1 MKIEPVTLKGEF
13 VKLEPLSPEKH
24 FADLCAVGLDAE
36 IWRWS
41 PKQIKTEADLQN
53 YIETALDEQRHGV
66 SLPFATVL
74 KETGKAIGSTRFG
87 NIDAANKRV
96 EIGWT
101 WIGLAFQRT
110 FVNTEAKFLML
121 SHAFDTWN
129 CNRVE
134 LKTDALNERSRRAI
148 LRIGAKEEGILRKHV
163 VTDSGRLRDTVYFS
177 ILDDEW
183 ALEVK
188 ENLQNK
194 LQAKS

>member
-53 YIETALDEQRHGV
+53 YIETALDEQRRGV

-121 SHAFDTWN
+121 SHAFETWN

>member
-1 MKIEPVTLKGEF
+1 MEIKSVTLEGEF
-13 VKLEPLSPEKH
+13 VRLEPLSLEKH
-24 FADLCAVGLDAE
+24 FADLCAVGLDE
-36 IWRWS
+36 GIWRWS
-41 PKQIKTEADLQN
+41 PQRIKTDADLEN
-53 YIETALDEQRHGV
+53 YIKTALNEQKRGV

-87 NIDAANKRV
+87 NIDVANRRV

-101 WIGLAFQRT
+101 WIGRAFQRT
-110 FVNTEAKFLML
+110 FVNSEAKLLML
-121 SHAFDTWN
+121 SHAFETWN

-134 LKTDALNERSRRAI
+134 LKTDTLNERSRRAI
-148 LRIGAKEEGILRKHV
+148 LRIGAKEEGIFRKHV

-183 ALEVK
+183 QAVK
-188 ENLQNK
+188 QNLQNK

>member
-13 VKLEPLSPEKH
+13 VRLEPLSLEKH

-53 YIETALDEQRHGV
+53 YIETALDEQRRGV

-101 WIGLAFQRT
+101 WIGLEFQRT

-121 SHAFDTWN
+121 SHAFETWN

-148 LRIGAKEEGILRKHV
+148 VRIGAKEEGILRKHV

-188 ENLQNK
+188 ENMQNK
-194 LQAKS
+194 LQARL

>member
-1 MKIEPVTLKGEF
+1 MKIQPVTLEGEF
-13 VKLEPLSPEKH
+13 VRLESLSLEKH

-53 YIETALDEQRHGV
+53 YIETALDEQRRGV

-101 WIGLAFQRT
+101 WIGRAFQRT

-121 SHAFDTWN
+121 GHAFETWN

-148 LRIGAKEEGILRKHV
+148 VRIGGKEEGILRKHV

-183 ALEVK
+183 HAVK
-188 ENLQNK
+188 QNLQNK

>member
-1 MKIEPVTLKGEF
+1 MEINTFTLEGKF
-13 VKLEPLSPEKH
+13 IRLEPLSPEKH
-24 FADLCAVGLDAE
+24 LADLCAIGLNAE

-41 PKQIKTEADLQN
+41 PQQIKTETDLQK
-53 YIETALDEQRHGV
+53 YIETALNEQRQGI

-74 KETGKAIGSTRFG
+74 KEAGKAIGSTRFG
-87 NIDAANKRV
+87 NIDRKNKRV

-101 WIGLAFQRT
+101 WIGCEFQRT

-121 SHAFDTWN
+121 RHAFETWN

-148 LRIGAKEEGILRKHV
+148 VRLGAKEEGILRKHV

-177 ILDDEW
+177 VLDDEW
-183 ALEVK
+183 SSVK
-188 ENLQNK
+188 ENLLNK
-194 LQAKS
+194 LQAKR

>member
-1 MKIEPVTLKGEF
+1 MKIEPVTLEGEF
-13 VKLEPLSPEKH
+13 VRLEPLSLEKH

-53 YIETALDEQRHGV
+53 YIETALDEQRRGV

-87 NIDAANKRV
+87 NIDLVNKRV

-101 WIGLAFQRT
+101 WIGLEFQRT

-121 SHAFDTWN
+121 RYAFETWN

-148 LRIGAKEEGILRKHV
+148 LRIGAKEEGILRKHA

-183 ALEVK
+183 QAVK
-188 ENLQNK
+188 QNLQNK

>member
-1 MKIEPVTLKGEF
+1 MKIEPVTLEGEF
-13 VKLEPLSPEKH
+13 VRLESLSREKH
-24 FADLCAVGLDAE
+24 FGDLCAVGLDAE

-53 YIETALDEQRHGV
+53 YIETALDEQRRGV

-87 NIDAANKRV
+87 NIDLANKRV

-101 WIGLAFQRT
+101 WIGLEFQRT

-121 SHAFDTWN
+121 RYAFETWN

-148 LRIGAKEEGILRKHV
+148 LRIGAKEEGIFRKHV

-183 ALEVK
+183 QAVK
-188 ENLQNK
+188 QNLQNK

>member
-1 MKIEPVTLKGEF
+1 MKIEPVTLEGEF
-13 VKLEPLSPEKH
+13 VRLESLSLEKH
-24 FADLCAVGLDAE
+24 FADLCAVGLDPE

-53 YIETALDEQRHGV
+53 YIETALDEQRRGV

-87 NIDAANKRV
+87 NIDAANKRI

-121 SHAFDTWN
+121 RHAFETWN

-134 LKTDALNERSRRAI
+134 LKTDAINERSRRASF
-148 LRIGAKEEGILRKHV
+148 LIGAKEE
-163 VTDSGRLRDTVYFS
+163 
-177 ILDDEW
+177 
-183 ALEVK
+183 
-188 ENLQNK
+188 
-194 LQAKS
+194 

>member
-1 MKIEPVTLKGEF
+1 LRIYA
-13 VKLEPLSPEKH
+13 PL
-24 FADLCAVGLDAE
+24 D
-36 IWRWS
+36 S

-53 YIETALDEQRHGV
+53 YVETALDEQRRGV

-74 KETGKAIGSTRFG
+74 KETGHTIGSTRFG
-87 NIDAANKRV
+87 NIDLANKRV

-101 WIGLAFQRT
+101 WIGLEFQRT

-121 SHAFDTWN
+121 RYAFETWN

-148 LRIGAKEEGILRKHV
+148 LRIGAKEEGILRKHA

-183 ALEVK
+183 QAVK
-188 ENLQNK
+188 QNLQNK

>member
-1 MKIEPVTLKGEF
+1 MKIEPVTLEGEF
-13 VKLEPLSPEKH
+13 VKMEPLSPEKH

-53 YIETALDEQRHGV
+53 YIETALDEQRCGV

-121 SHAFDTWN
+121 SHAFETWN

-177 ILDDEW
+177 ILDDECQ
-183 ALEVK
+183 AVK
-188 ENLQNK
+188 QHLQNK

>member
-1 MKIEPVTLKGEF
+1 MKIEPITLKGEF
-13 VKLEPLSPEKH
+13 VRLEPLSLEKH
-24 FADLCAVGLDAE
+24 FADLCAVGLDSE

-41 PKQIKTEADLQN
+41 PKQIKTRADLQN
-53 YIETALDEQRHGV
+53 YIETALDEQHRGV

-87 NIDAANKRV
+87 NIDLANKRV

-101 WIGLAFQRT
+101 WIGLEFQRT

-121 SHAFDTWN
+121 SHAFETWN

-148 LRIGAKEEGILRKHV
+148 VRIGAKEEGILRKHV

-183 ALEVK
+183 QAVK
-188 ENLQNK
+188 QNLQNK